1 MPNLENLKKQAKLLQ
16 RWHRDRYYPVA
27 VQIRAALPRYRHL
40 SDPEILAAPFKLSN
54 AQELIARQHGFDSWE
69 ALKTGL
75 KTMPEQRAPIPSA
88 ATITATAAQLFVSD
102 IKASCTFFTQKLGF
116 STVFV
121 YGEPPFFAQVRR
133 NAGRLNLRHV
143 DTAVIES
150 ARRERE
156 ELLSADLGVDKEEH
170 IKQLFLEF
178 QAAGV
183 TFFRGLRKEPWG
195 ARTFI
200 VMDPDGNLILFAGP
214 GS

>member
-40 SDPEILAAPFKLSN
+40 SDPEILAAPFKLSD

-143 DTAVIES
+143 DAAVIES

-156 ELLSADLGVDKEEH
+156 ELLSADLGVDTEEH